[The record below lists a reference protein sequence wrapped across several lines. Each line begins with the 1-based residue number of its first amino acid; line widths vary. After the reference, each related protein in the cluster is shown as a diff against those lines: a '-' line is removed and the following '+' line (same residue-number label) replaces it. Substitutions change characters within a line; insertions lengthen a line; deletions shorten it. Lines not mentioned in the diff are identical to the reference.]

1 MQKLIVVSVA
11 SLFFADALKLNSAD
25 SQRLGPDVDSLLSA
39 ETKQQFGRYLSKFP
53 RSFKN
58 TDEYVER
65 AKLYKKH
72 KDEIDR
78 FNKEDA
84 KTEGY
89 IKGENQFTAMTDE
102 EYDKF

>member
-25 SQRLGPDVDSLLSA
+25 SQSVGPNVDSLLSA
-39 ETKQQFGRYLSKFP
+39 ETQQNFGRYLSKFP
-53 RSFKN
+53 RSFQN
-58 TDEYVER
+58 TDDYVKR
-65 AKLYKKH
+65 DKLYQKH

-84 KTEGY
+84 KAEGY
-89 IKGENQFTAMTDE
+89 LKGEN
-102 EYDKF
+102 